1 MSAID
6 FATVKPGDII
16 LSINPHDLQADPLGS
31 LAHAYTKYIVV
42 SANGTDSVVMA
53 NAWRASGSE
62 LKLLT
67 KNGEGVTF
75 ESLDGHLEPGR
86 RPSEAV
92 LHFTEE
98 EYISKSMDERIW
110 AQSKLASFM
119 SSWYNSEVAFPEE
132 VTKAMQKA
140 LAEKAGDNLGNM
152 NMANLESAN
161 QVMGDV
167 IAAGEKVYRDTITAN
182 LDGMDELIQ
191 RAQEANEQVNRVAR
205 TLAPWR
211 NDGEATTVTQQ
222 DNQGYY
228 RAVDLHNTFR
238 TETGVMTGSGAAY
251 FIERITKSRAYV
263 TNPQTGDQ
271 AGYLTRQKRAGVVL
285 KLNTGE
291 QVTLG
296 QTYTVIPASTPEDV
310 RIQGGIRHGTHHP
323 RNPRRPHQ
331 RRPPEAHR
339 LHPRNALPERHAD
352 PTQRAGSGGNDSH
365 HPQARKAE
373 GTRRHGNQHPQDEA
387 PTPAGIQQLVRKPR
401 YRKQG
406 VGDLLIR
413 QVSHPLFSYLTPP
426 ASPLHCLGIYSGI
439 GVMMGMRS
447 PPAGGE
453 PYKRMRHP

>member
-16 LSINPHDLQADPLGS
+16 LSINPYDLQADPLGS

-98 EYISKSMDERIW
+98 EYISKSMDECIW

-191 RAQEANEQVNRVAR
+191 RAQEAIEQVNHVAR

-228 RAVDLHNTFR
+228 RTVDLHNTFR

-310 RIQGGIRHGTHHP
+310 LAYKAAYDTARTILETLDDRI
-323 RNPRRPHQ
+323 NAARPKLTGFNLEMPSLSVMQTLPNAQATAAMIHTTLK
-331 RRPPEAHR
+331 REKLKVLDGMEANIFKMKR
-339 LHPRNALPERHAD
+339 LH
-352 PTQRAGSGGNDSH
+352 
-365 HPQARKAE
+365 
-373 GTRRHGNQHPQDEA
+373 
-387 PTPAGIQQLVRKPR
+387 QL
-401 YRKQG
+401 
-406 VGDLLIR
+406 
-413 QVSHPLFSYLTPP
+413 
-426 ASPLHCLGIYSGI
+426 AYSN
-439 GVMMGMRS
+439 
-447 PPAGGE
+447 
-453 PYKRMRHP
+453 

>member
-98 EYISKSMDERIW
+98 EYISKSMDECIW

-152 NMANLESAN
+152 NMANLESAHK
-161 QVMGDV
+161 VMGDV
-167 IAAGEKVYRDTITAN
+167 IAAGEKVYRDTIEAN
-182 LDGMDELIQ
+182 LSGMDELIQ
-191 RAQEANEQVNRVAR
+191 RAQEANEQVNQVAR
-205 TLAPWR
+205 NLTPWR
-211 NDGEATTVTQQ
+211 NDGEATTITHQ
-222 DNQGYY
+222 DSQGYY
-228 RAVDLHNTFR
+228 RTVDLHNTFR
-238 TETGVMTGSGAAY
+238 TETGVMTGSGDVY

-263 TNPQTGDQ
+263 TNPQTGEQ

-285 KLNTGE
+285 KLTDGE
-291 QVTLG
+291 EVTLG

-310 RIQGGIRHGTHHP
+310 LAYKAAYDTAHTILETLNDRIKAA
-323 RNPRRPHQ
+323 RPHLTGFNLEMPSLSVMQ
-331 RRPPEAHR
+331 TLPNAQATAAMIHTTLKREKLKVLDGMETNIHKMKH
-339 LHPRNALPERHAD
+339 LH
-352 PTQRAGSGGNDSH
+352 
-365 HPQARKAE
+365 
-373 GTRRHGNQHPQDEA
+373 
-387 PTPAGIQQLVRKPR
+387 QL
-401 YRKQG
+401 
-406 VGDLLIR
+406 
-413 QVSHPLFSYLTPP
+413 
-426 ASPLHCLGIYSGI
+426 AYSD
-439 GVMMGMRS
+439 
-447 PPAGGE
+447 
-453 PYKRMRHP
+453 